1 MNPLNI
7 DEINKLSPYKV
18 NKDPITGYLYFVTRN
33 GIESISDESI
43 LQKIAS
49 YIKTISKKS
58 YDDKPLLYDPE
69 SGCYANEETI
79 EAVEESMR
87 GKYAGV
93 ADCSTFESFK
103 KSLGL

>member
-1 MNPLNI
+1 MTAIELKYELFR
-7 DEINKLSPYKV
+7 D
-18 NKDPITGYLYFVTRN
+18 
-33 GIESISDESI
+33 IESINDESI

-49 YIKTISKKS
+49 YIKTFVNNS
-58 YDDKPLLYDPE
+58 YDAKPLLYDPE

-87 GKYAGV
+87 GEYAGAV
-93 ADCSTFESFK
+93 DCSNFESFK

>member
-1 MNPLNI
+1 MTAIELKY
-7 DEINKLSPYKV
+7 EL
-18 NKDPITGYLYFVTRN
+18 FRN
-33 GIESISDESI
+33 IESISDESI

-87 GKYAGV
+87 GEHAGV
-93 ADCSTFESFK
+93 ADCSSFESFK
-103 KSLGL
+103 KSFGI

>member
-1 MNPLNI
+1 MTAIELKYELFR
-7 DEINKLSPYKV
+7 D
-18 NKDPITGYLYFVTRN
+18 
-33 GIESISDESI
+33 IESISDKSI

-69 SGCYANEETI
+69 SGCYAKEETI

-87 GKYAGV
+87 GEYAGV
-93 ADCSTFESFK
+93 ADCSSFESFK
-103 KSLGL
+103 KSLGI